1 MSELLPPEARIEK
14 LQSCI
19 AEYVTLLGKIE
30 VLAKKG
36 YAIAWHAIY
45 QKFYPV
51 YSEDDELEFFYDA
64 EGCESK
70 SFQAA
75 VESLYSHLQREGE
88 IK

>member
-36 YAIAWHAIY
+36 YAIAWHVFHG
-45 QKFYPV
+45 KFFPV
-51 YSEDDELEFFYDA
+51 YSEDDELEFFYDV
-64 EGCESK
+64 EVCESK